1 MARLRAAAPAAES
14 VAEVVGDPCY
24 DRILASVH
32 DRAHYRDAF
41 RTGNRTLV
49 YVSSTWF
56 RNALLGSWPD
66 LLRRLMAELPVDSY
80 QVALALHPNIW
91 HGHGPWQVRSWLADC
106 VRAGMIIL
114 PEIDGWR
121 TGLIAADI
129 VIGDHGSV
137 TGYGAALGRPTLLAT
152 FADED
157 IDPRSPLADLAESAT
172 RLDRARRLRP
182 QIETALREHDPRR
195 LERLR
200 ASITSVPGQALDRLR
215 TVFYRLLDLD
225 PPPGEPPLA
234 PLPAWAPAKAA
245 PLALQ
250 VSSTVDRRTRSIRL
264 TRRPAVDLWD
274 PEPATEGTPH
284 LLCPVDHPQRTL
296 PTEAAVV
303 TTESS
308 DDAHPANGWTRATL
322 RRHPGAVIA
331 AILSRHAAIAEFRDG
346 SVWHASAPGAPADA
360 LPSVLCAW
368 HLAGLPLTELEDAC
382 TVQLGETTYDVAV
395 RLSTP

>member
-1 MARLRAAAPAAES
+1 M
-14 VAEVVGDPCY
+14 
-24 DRILASVH
+24 
-32 DRAHYRDAF
+32 
-41 RTGNRTLV
+41 
-49 YVSSTWF
+49 SSTWF

-80 QVALALHPNIW
+80 QVTLALHPNIW

-106 VRAGMIIL
+106 VRAGMILL

-157 IDPRSPLADLAESAT
+157 IDPRSPLADLAASAT

-182 QIETALREHDPRR
+182 QIEAALREHDPRR
-195 LERLR
+195 LERFQ

-215 TVFYRLLDLD
+215 TLFYRLLDLD
-225 PPPGEPPLA
+225 QPPGEPPLTV
-234 PLPAWAPAKAA
+234 LPAWTPAEPA

-250 VSSTVDRRTRSIRL
+250 VSTVLDRRTRRIRL
-264 TRRPAVDLWD
+264 TRRPAIALGD
-274 PEPATEGTPH
+274 PEPGDEAAPH

-296 PTEAAVV
+296 RAEAAII
-303 TTESS
+303 TAESR
-308 DDAHPANGWTRATL
+308 DDRAGDWARATL

-331 AILSRHAAIAEFRDG
+331 AILSPHAAIAEFRDG
-346 SVWHASAPGAPADA
+346 SVWHLSAPDVPADA
-360 LPSVLCAW
+360 LPSALCAW
-368 HLAGLPLTELEDAC
+368 HLAGLPLAELGNAC
-382 TVQLGETTYDVAV
+382 ALQLGDTTYDVAI
-395 RLSTP
+395 RRSTP